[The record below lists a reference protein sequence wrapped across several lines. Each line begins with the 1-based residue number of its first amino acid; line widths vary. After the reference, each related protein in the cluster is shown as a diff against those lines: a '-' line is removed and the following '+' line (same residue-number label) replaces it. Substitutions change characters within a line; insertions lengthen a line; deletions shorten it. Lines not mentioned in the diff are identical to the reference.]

1 MAGATSSP
9 TLQPGQSGHGC
20 GGEPSIPVSTATP
33 AAVPARP
40 RWSYSS
46 GLAPRNLSVRMHAE
60 APEVAMSQPVGT
72 TRNTTREC
80 VRTILLACGP
90 LSALSY
96 VGWRELAVALRW
108 EGYSRIANAISELQ
122 LTGSPT
128 KSFLDPWEGWVYS
141 GLVAAFGVGVW
152 LSAEGKWSLRVV
164 AIAMVMPLA
173 TAPLW
178 ALFGEASL
186 AAHIGLV
193 LVGIGTW
200 LVAMGFAAAALG
212 KRFRTYTL
220 VTLAMIVV
228 FNGLALSYVA
238 DVD

>member
-1 MAGATSSP
+1 
-9 TLQPGQSGHGC
+9 
-20 GGEPSIPVSTATP
+20 
-33 AAVPARP
+33 
-40 RWSYSS
+40 
-46 GLAPRNLSVRMHAE
+46 MHAE
-60 APEVAMSQPVGT
+60 APEVAMSHRVGT
-72 TRNTTREC
+72 TRNKTRER

-128 KSFLDPWEGWVYS
+128 KSFLDRWEGWVYS

-178 ALFGEASL
+178 AAFGEASL

-200 LVAMGFAAAALG
+200 LAAMGFAAAALG
-212 KRFRTYTL
+212 KRFRNYTL
-220 VTLAMIVV
+220 VTLAVIVV
-228 FNGLALSYVA
+228 FNALALSYVA
-238 DVD
+238 DVDAGKPTPFIGLDERVAFAAYFVWQSVLAVILWHRGRTRGRAATTQGPGYSTG

>member
-1 MAGATSSP
+1 
-9 TLQPGQSGHGC
+9 
-20 GGEPSIPVSTATP
+20 
-33 AAVPARP
+33 
-40 RWSYSS
+40 
-46 GLAPRNLSVRMHAE
+46 
-60 APEVAMSQPVGT
+60 MSQPVGT

-96 VGWRELAVALRW
+96 VGWRELAVALRR

-186 AAHIGLV
+186 VSTIPAEDAMFELSMLPLTTVWIAAS
-193 LVGIGTW
+193 
-200 LVAMGFAAAALG
+200 FA
-212 KRFRTYTL
+212 
-220 VTLAMIVV
+220 
-228 FNGLALSYVA
+228 
-238 DVD
+238 

>member
-1 MAGATSSP
+1 MSS
-9 TLQPGQSGHGC
+9 
-20 GGEPSIPVSTATP
+20 
-33 AAVPARP
+33 
-40 RWSYSS
+40 
-46 GLAPRNLSVRMHAE
+46 SVAITGNR
-60 APEVAMSQPVGT
+60 
-72 TRNTTREC
+72 TRER

-122 LTGSPT
+122 LGGSPT

-164 AIAMVMPLA
+164 AIAMIMPLVM
-173 TAPLW
+173 APLW
-178 ALFGEASL
+178 AVFGEASL
-186 AAHIGLV
+186 AAHVGLV

-212 KRFRTYTL
+212 KRFRNYTL
-220 VTLAMIVV
+220 VTLAVV
-228 FNGLALSYVA
+228 VAFNGLALSYVA
-238 DVD
+238 DVDAGRPTPFIGLDERAAFAAYFVWQSVLAVILWHTGRTRARTATTQGPGYSTG